1 MEWGSSFVYDYVQS
15 SEEELSD
22 GELEEGMWLSD
33 SEGED
38 DVRPPPPGTTTSS
51 KPGFFGRFF
60 RRAQTAKRPP
70 TIPHR

>member
-51 KPGFFGRFF
+51 KPGRFF
-60 RRAQTAKRPP
+60 QRAQTAKRPP